1 VQQFEDIF
9 KYYAEQFN
17 TDWNLQYDNVV
28 RKAFNK
34 NPSNTDAEDVLLKVI
49 VLNSLYRTNIFDF
62 DKMKEH
68 IVKLGEKEKLD
79 MLLKSGDLK
88 AVTLIRHGH
97 GIRYNETTKID
108 IDTYS
113 FSTKYCHW
121 SNPNAYPVMDQF
133 VYKAIMRL
141 KKDTLISGFKGDDL
155 WNINIFKNT
164 VDKIKEITGIQSYKE
179 LDQSLW
185 IYGQSL

>member
-1 VQQFEDIF
+1 MRQLEDLL

-34 NPSNTDAEDVLLKVI
+34 NPSNTDVKDVLLKIV
-49 VLNSLYRTNIFDF
+49 VLNSLYRINIYDF

-88 AVTLIRHGH
+88 AVDLIRHGH
-97 GIRYNETTKID
+97 GIRYSETTKID
-108 IDTYS
+108 MDTYS
-113 FSTKYCHW
+113 FSTKH
-121 SNPNAYPVMDQF
+121 
-133 VYKAIMRL
+133 
-141 KKDTLISGFKGDDL
+141 
-155 WNINIFKNT
+155 
-164 VDKIKEITGIQSYKE
+164 
-179 LDQSLW
+179 
-185 IYGQSL
+185 

>member
-1 VQQFEDIF
+1 MRQLEDLL

-28 RKAFNK
+28 RKVFNK
-34 NPSNTDAEDVLLKVI
+34 NPNNTDAEDVLLKVV
-49 VLNSLYRTNIFDF
+49 VLNSLYRTNILDF

-68 IVKLGEKEKLD
+68 IVKLGVKEKLD

-88 AVTLIRHGH
+88 AVDLIRHDH
-97 GIRYNETTKID
+97 RIRYNETTKID
-108 IDTYS
+108 MDTYS

-121 SNPNAYPVMDQF
+121 SNPNAYPIMDQF

-155 WNINIFKNT
+155 RDINIFKNI